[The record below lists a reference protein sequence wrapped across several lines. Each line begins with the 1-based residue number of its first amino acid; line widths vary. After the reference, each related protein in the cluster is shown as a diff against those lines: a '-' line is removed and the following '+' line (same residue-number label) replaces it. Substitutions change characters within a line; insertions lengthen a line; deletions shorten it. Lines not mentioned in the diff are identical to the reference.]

1 MSKCCH
7 TIVIKFRLSAFF
19 VFIAFAI
26 SAGAAVG
33 PWDADVSDFPRQAEE
48 TGDSAR
54 ILRAVEAAGKG
65 GVVWFPRG
73 EYEIDAMLVVSNQ
86 CSLWLHK
93 SAHLKAVKAIPYVL
107 KYYGRELEN
116 NGNVGGCVDHNLFI
130 KGGDIDGMGLANCA
144 QVMGLRHFTL
154 ADTTYRNGR
163 KVGLQLGDPSLSR
176 SIEGG
181 YEIVA
186 NNLYFICNLPGLAGN
201 VGFQTNIGDAHFT
214 DMVVVDYTVGIR
226 DTKWSNRYTRCHV
239 WGGIVKKAGTDNPEY
254 LPNSIAFD
262 LHGTD
267 TVLTDCY
274 ADTAMIGFNV
284 CADARVFNCG
294 YFNNWRFRMDN
305 PTVFRH
311 ERGSLIVTGG
321 RFSKNS
327 PHATLY
333 QREKGAGRLIW
344 RDNQPLNFTEA
355 EMKGLNDELKKHGT
369 TEAAAKNDAK
379 LAG

>member
-1 MSKCCH
+1 MMMKR
-7 TIVIKFRLSAFF
+7 TALA
-19 VFIAFAI
+19 VFLLA
-26 SAGAAVG
+26 SAGVLADGA
-33 PWDADVSDFPRQAEE
+33 WDVSVADFPRKPGE

-54 ILRAVEAAGKG
+54 IARAVEKAGKG

-73 EYEIDAMLVVSNQ
+73 EYAIDAMLVVSNQ

-93 SAHLKAVKAIPYVL
+93 SARLKAAKEMPFVL
-107 KYYGRELEN
+107 KYFGRELEN
-116 NGNVGGCVDHNLFI
+116 NGHVGGNVDHNLFI
-130 KGGDIDGMGLANCA
+130 KGGDIDGMGLAGCA
-144 QVMGLRHFTL
+144 NVMGLRHFTL

-163 KVGLQLGDPSLSR
+163 KVGLQLGDSSLPR

-181 YEIVA
+181 YEIIA

-201 VGFQTNIGDAHFT
+201 VGFLTYIGDAHFT

-226 DTKWSNRYTRCHV
+226 DMKWSNRYTRCHV
-239 WGGIVKKAGTDNPEY
+239 WGGIVKKAGTAEPEY

-262 LHGTD
+262 LRGAD
-267 TVLTDCY
+267 ALLTDCY

-284 CADARVFNCG
+284 CGDTRVFNCG
-294 YFNNWRFRMDN
+294 YFNNWKFKMDN
-305 PTVFRH
+305 PTVFVH
-311 ERGSLIVTGG
+311 AGGSLIVTGG

-333 QREKGAGRLIW
+333 RRGEKAGRLIW
-344 RDNQPLNFTEA
+344 RDNQPLNFTA
-355 EMKGLNDELKKHGT
+355 DEMKGLNDELKKCG
-369 TEAAAKNDAK
+369 EADAAAKNEAK